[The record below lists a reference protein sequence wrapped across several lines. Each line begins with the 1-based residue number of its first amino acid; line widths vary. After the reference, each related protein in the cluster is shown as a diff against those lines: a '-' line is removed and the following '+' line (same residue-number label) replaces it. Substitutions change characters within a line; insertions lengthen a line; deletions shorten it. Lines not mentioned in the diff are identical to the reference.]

1 MTVMHEKQ
9 NMQAKATQCGKC
21 HTKYSDWNKRY
32 EQGVRVY
39 TCFDMAD
46 SEEILEKV
54 DKIKQR

>member
-1 MTVMHEKQ
+1 MHEKQ

-21 HTKYSDWNKRY
+21 HTKYSDWNKRH